1 MSGVLQVAAVV
12 LVVGALVGAAWLMVT
27 DSTEARTTDEKMR
40 AAEQQ
45 HYDEMIRKWKDGA

>member
-1 MSGVLQVAAVV
+1 MTGVLQVTAAV
-12 LVVGALVGAAWLMVT
+12 LIVGAIVGAAWLMIT

-40 AAEQQ
+40 KAEKD